1 MCIITQTACVCV
13 RVCVRACVRVCNRE
27 SERTHKRIYL
37 AFSHTNTFKIVR
49 LAKMSLA
56 FFSPER
62 HAGGVAQIEASS
74 ATGDMSRGLMPSSLA
89 IEHNDQT
96 SVTDSPS
103 KGTPK

>member
-1 MCIITQTACVCV
+1 MGVCVCV
-13 RVCVRACVRVCNRE
+13 RACVCACVRVCNRE
-27 SERTHKRIYL
+27 SERTHKRISL

-56 FFSPER
+56 FFSPEP

-74 ATGDMSRGLMPSSLA
+74 ATGVMSRGLMPSSLA

-96 SVTDSPS
+96 SVTDSTPHRKGPQS
-103 KGTPK
+103 KQ